1 MICTHPSWTHPS
13 WPPPTP
19 PGRGSVFRNI
29 PYGKAGRWEDPRPA
43 FWQGALDASR
53 SRVSCMQDAGDS
65 NTKAVED
72 CLNLDIFTPAAA
84 GQRPVLLWF
93 YGGAFVA
100 GAAAG
105 LSAEA
110 AWPLVA
116 EQDCVLVVP
125 DTRVGAFGYLGSE
138 RARRNSTGNW
148 GTLDQLLALAWVS
161 DNIAYFG
168 GDPGRITIGGWS
180 SGAAAASVL
189 LSSLGESQPLQG
201 AIMSSGGFT
210 DWAAFGMKTAEEN
223 YDALLKAV
231 GCQASPECQREGP
244 ACSCLLTVPAE
255 SLVAAGDGISWAPII
270 DGILV
275 KLSPMDA
282 LRAGKVK
289 SVPIILGSCLE
300 EGMAALPS
308 DATPADFKSW
318 VKGIVPESPPP
329 RGLRPVHG
337 CCRGPRPRWR
347 APRPLARV
355 LGHAAGCGRPRHDL
369 RGAEGGGGMAATS
382 LPVRLGDRAGSL
394 ARTPPASAPA
404 SRTRP
409 TSASSSRRSCRRPGC
424 RRPGRYS
431 RRSGPFCTGATLSWP
446 RGQWA
451 KARG

>member
-1 MICTHPSWTHPS
+1 
-13 WPPPTP
+13 
-19 PGRGSVFRNI
+19 
-29 PYGKAGRWEDPRPA
+29 
-43 FWQGALDASR
+43 
-53 SRVSCMQDAGDS
+53 MQDAGDS

-318 VKGIVPESPPP
+318 VKGIVPEAHLREAFDLYMGAAAVPALDGVHRGHSPAYWAM
-329 RGLRPVHG
+329 RR
-337 CCRGPRPRWR
+337 
-347 APRPLARV
+347 
-355 LGHAAGCGRPRHDL
+355 AAGDRGMTCVARRVAAAWPRQAFQYVWESRFPGEDTSGFGPGFAHEADQRFLFQAGVPAAWLPAARAL
-369 RGAEGGGGMAATS
+369 RQKVGAFLHGSYAELAPWPVGEGQGLIFQDHG
-382 LPVRLGDRAGSL
+382 PV
-394 ARTPPASAPA
+394 
-404 SRTRP
+404 
-409 TSASSSRRSCRRPGC
+409 ASSIRSEQCDFWDGL
-424 RRPGRYS
+424 G
-431 RRSGPFCTGATLSWP
+431 GP
-446 RGQWA
+446 
-451 KARG
+451 